1 MTASDLPA
9 RDSVPVRRPE
19 MEWVDL
25 DGEVVV
31 YDTARARLHRLN
43 TSAAS
48 VWSECDGTTTV
59 EQVIA
64 ATVERYTGPNDEIA
78 RDVRDTLVGLHHAGL
93 LDLQLDDQLPLVAP
107 PPS

>member
-43 TSAAS
+43 ASAAS
-48 VWSECDGTTTV
+48 VWFECDGATTV

-64 ATVERYTGPNDEIA
+64 ATIERYTGPREAIA
-78 RDVRDTLVGLHHAGL
+78 SDVRDTLVGLHRAGL
-93 LDLQLDDQLPLVAP
+93 LHLR
-107 PPS
+107 